1 MTVYCR
7 VAVTLLSDFT
17 IESSTRSFRIRSDPE
32 KSNAQSQN
40 SQQFPSQE
48 AKIQAEQTPLISHH
62 DPLGFSDC
70 FHHRQVLIFCHNIG
84 CHGIPVQSNISRNHK
99 QDGPEHNH
107 HAAEELHTEAFPES
121 ADMGKQISQGLTLS
135 ASYYIIQKLDQRFS
149 WLVRGNLRTQKT
161 KLDKIG
167 NKLDELNKSGQGHNT
182 VRYYNGADPDDIWAV
197 KSAGI
202 DPSTG
207 RELFYDKEG
216 NYTYDFSY
224 DNEVICGNT
233 RPKIEGVI
241 GTSLNYKGFS
251 VSMNFRY
258 QTGASVF
265 NEALFNKVENISVS
279 GLNKNQDKRALYE
292 RWQNPGDKVRFK
304 DIANA
309 ASTPMSSRF
318 IQKENVLSMES
329 VYVGYEFYEGW
340 IKKIGLSNLKIQA
353 SMRDVFRA
361 STIKS
366 ERGTL
371 YPFARSLELGLSF
384 NF

>member
-1 MTVYCR
+1 M
-7 VAVTLLSDFT
+7 
-17 IESSTRSFRIRSDPE
+17 
-32 KSNAQSQN
+32 
-40 SQQFPSQE
+40 
-48 AKIQAEQTPLISHH
+48 
-62 DPLGFSDC
+62 
-70 FHHRQVLIFCHNIG
+70 
-84 CHGIPVQSNISRNHK
+84 
-99 QDGPEHNH
+99 
-107 HAAEELHTEAFPES
+107 
-121 ADMGKQISQGLTLS
+121 
-135 ASYYIIQKLDQRFS
+135 
-149 WLVRGNLRTQKT
+149 
-161 KLDKIG
+161 
-167 NKLDELNKSGQGHNT
+167 
-182 VRYYNGADPDDIWAV
+182 

-292 RWQNPGDKVRFK
+292 RWQNPGDKYALKTSRMQPVRRCLHVSFRK
-304 DIANA
+304 K
-309 ASTPMSSRF
+309 TSR
-318 IQKENVLSMES
+318 SMES

-340 IKKIGLSNLKIQA
+340 IKK
-353 SMRDVFRA
+353 
-361 STIKS
+361 
-366 ERGTL
+366 
-371 YPFARSLELGLSF
+371 
-384 NF
+384 

>member
-1 MTVYCR
+1 
-7 VAVTLLSDFT
+7 
-17 IESSTRSFRIRSDPE
+17 
-32 KSNAQSQN
+32 
-40 SQQFPSQE
+40 
-48 AKIQAEQTPLISHH
+48 
-62 DPLGFSDC
+62 
-70 FHHRQVLIFCHNIG
+70 
-84 CHGIPVQSNISRNHK
+84 
-99 QDGPEHNH
+99 
-107 HAAEELHTEAFPES
+107 
-121 ADMGKQISQGLTLS
+121 
-135 ASYYIIQKLDQRFS
+135 
-149 WLVRGNLRTQKT
+149 
-161 KLDKIG
+161 
-167 NKLDELNKSGQGHNT
+167 
-182 VRYYNGADPDDIWAV
+182 
-197 KSAGI
+197 
-202 DPSTG
+202 
-207 RELFYDKEG
+207 
-216 NYTYDFSY
+216 
-224 DNEVICGNT
+224 
-233 RPKIEGVI
+233 
-241 GTSLNYKGFS
+241 
-251 VSMNFRY
+251 
-258 QTGASVF
+258 
-265 NEALFNKVENISVS
+265 LFNKVENISVS

>member
-1 MTVYCR
+1 M
-7 VAVTLLSDFT
+7 
-17 IESSTRSFRIRSDPE
+17 
-32 KSNAQSQN
+32 
-40 SQQFPSQE
+40 
-48 AKIQAEQTPLISHH
+48 
-62 DPLGFSDC
+62 
-70 FHHRQVLIFCHNIG
+70 
-84 CHGIPVQSNISRNHK
+84 
-99 QDGPEHNH
+99 
-107 HAAEELHTEAFPES
+107 
-121 ADMGKQISQGLTLS
+121 
-135 ASYYIIQKLDQRFS
+135 
-149 WLVRGNLRTQKT
+149 
-161 KLDKIG
+161 
-167 NKLDELNKSGQGHNT
+167 
-182 VRYYNGADPDDIWAV
+182 

-329 VYVGYEFYEGW
+329 VYDGYEFYEGW